1 MRRKRLLIAVSSAL
15 LGLLAGGIG
24 IASTSSSDPPSVGV
38 WGRPLGW
45 RLSARPASLESHV
58 DGQTIRLVG
67 RFTNLKAVNVDGR
80 RFGPGD
86 YVLFREVL
94 STRSGRRVGHT
105 NVRCMRHFPFTT
117 RRVTSICDGTFTLSA
132 RRFHGRGEIAIQG
145 SVTFTPSASV
155 LTVAVTGGTGHYQ
168 NVRGELHIRDA
179 PSGANL
185 YTLHLI
191 P

>member
-1 MRRKRLLIAVSSAL
+1 MRRKLAFMAVGVAL
-15 LGLLAGGIG
+15 LVLLVGG
-24 IASTSSSDPPSVGV
+24 STLAPASSSDSSPVGA
-38 WGRPLGW
+38 WGRPQGW
-45 RLSARPASLESHV
+45 RLSSQPASLESHV

-67 RFTNLKAVNVDGR
+67 RLTNLKAVNVDGGG
-80 RFGPGD
+80 FGPGD
-86 YVLFREVL
+86 YVLFRENL
-94 STRSGRRVGHT
+94 SSRSGRRVGHD

-117 RRVTSICDGTFTLSA
+117 RRQASFCDGTFTFTA
-132 RRFHGRGEIAIQG
+132 GRFHGKGQITIAGRITFAP
-145 SVTFTPSASV
+145 SVNV

-179 PSGANL
+179 ESGANL